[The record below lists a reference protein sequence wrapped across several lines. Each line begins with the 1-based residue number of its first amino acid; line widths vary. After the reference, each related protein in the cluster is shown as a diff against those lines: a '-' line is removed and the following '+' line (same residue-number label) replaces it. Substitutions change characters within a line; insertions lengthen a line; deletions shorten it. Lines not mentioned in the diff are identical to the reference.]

1 MPENVSFTEQND
13 VQHFALFLDSIT
25 KTSSVFSFLTLS
37 TGGRVLIQEY
47 YICRVIKHSFF
58 FFFFNKILSRGGGIS
73 CSFEKLG

>member
-58 FFFFNKILSRGGGIS
+58 FFFFLTRYLAEEEEFHVLLKN
-73 CSFEKLG
+73 